1 MNTEQKAKHYDEAI
15 VRAKAMIKVAAN
27 QDEAIG
33 FANTIFPELTEL
45 EDERIRQKFIKL
57 VKMSNEVGGF
67 ALHKWEA
74 DEMLAWLEK
83 QSEQKSTDTC
93 CSSIINDKEFPA
105 SEKRNFGYFIKP
117 KFHEGD
123 WVVDNKSGITQQV
136 LDFRGG
142 IYTCTYNSFTI
153 DCESNYHLWTI
164 KDAKNGDVLQL
175 GTVTAIFK
183 KYIGQEKCICYCSI
197 DEDGVFE
204 IPIEDGEDNI
214 YGCTNTTPATK
225 EQRALLFAKM
235 EEAGYEYNLNKKEL
249 KNVDKK
255 HIIEMKSPEESLG
268 ISSKEYNEIVND
280 CLYGE
285 STPAEGVKKQ
295 STEHQNEEELSDFEA
310 ALFSAFSD
318 GWHQYLNGEEVDVA
332 QWAREHSTELLEAA
346 KEKLKKQSEQKPTVC
361 SEKDKEIIKR
371 IASFMWKNRKG
382 DTDEIFQQEQDVK
395 WLNLLIGENS

>member
-1 MNTEQKAKHYDEAI
+1 MNIEQKAKHYDEAI

-45 EDERIRQKFIKL
+45 EDEKIRK
-57 VKMSNEVGGF
+57 
-67 ALHKWEA
+67 ALIEYFNAYPKDYFGE
-74 DEMLAWLEK
+74 LKKSYIIAWLENK
-83 QSEQKSTDTC
+83 GEQKS
-93 CSSIINDKEFPA
+93 
-105 SEKRNFGYFIKP
+105 
-117 KFHEGD
+117 
-123 WVVDNKSGITQQV
+123 
-136 LDFRGG
+136 
-142 IYTCTYNSFTI
+142 
-153 DCESNYHLWTI
+153 
-164 KDAKNGDVLQL
+164 
-175 GTVTAIFK
+175 
-183 KYIGQEKCICYCSI
+183 
-197 DEDGVFE
+197 
-204 IPIEDGEDNI
+204 
-214 YGCTNTTPATK
+214 
-225 EQRALLFAKM
+225 
-235 EEAGYEYNLNKKEL
+235 
-249 KNVDKK
+249 
-255 HIIEMKSPEESLG
+255 IIEMKSPEESLG
-268 ISSKEYNEIVND
+268 ISSKEYDEIIND

-318 GWHQYLNGEEVDVA
+318 GWQQYLNGEEVDVV

-346 KEKLKKQSEQKPTVC
+346 KEELKKQSEQKPTVW

>member
-1 MNTEQKAKHYDEAI
+1 MKTIEQKAKAYDEALE
-15 VRAKAMIKVAAN
+15 KARQLCGYPTTKPFISDL
-27 QDEAIG
+27 QDL
-33 FANTIFPELTEL
+33 FPELKES
-45 EDERIRQKFIKL
+45 EDEKIRKSLIHL
-57 VKMSNEVGGF
+57 VHLYGGEF
-67 ALHKWEA
+67 GMIDANTSVEKA
-74 DEMLAWLEK
+74 IAWLEK
-83 QSEQKSTDTC
+83 QNEQKSTDTC
-93 CSSIINDKEFPA
+93 DSSTINGKEFPA
-105 SEKRNFGYFIKP
+105 SEKRDFRYFIKP

-235 EEAGYEYNLNKKEL
+235 EEAGYEFDFEKKE
-249 KNVDKK
+249 
-255 HIIEMKSPEESLG
+255 
-268 ISSKEYNEIVND
+268 
-280 CLYGE
+280 
-285 STPAEGVKKQ
+285 VKKIHVIDEGKAEMDYCF
-295 STEHQNEEELSDFEA
+295 TKMM
-310 ALFSAFSD
+310 
-318 GWHQYLNGEEVDVA
+318 NGEKVSPA
-332 QWAREHSTELLEAA
+332 W
-346 KEKLKKQSEQKPTVC
+346 
-361 SEKDKEIIKR
+361 SEKDKERFKR
-371 IASFMWKNRKG
+371 IASFMWQNRKG

-395 WLNLLIGENS
+395 WLNSLICENS